1 MAMLRSSRL
10 NGRTPHRALAPL
22 LVALAYATAAGAQ
35 PRVVVDAT
43 ASRGAVS
50 RDVFGGDLEF
60 INTRSPEVEALA
72 AELPL
77 LRFPGGDADSVFRWD
92 QPLAPRC
99 TRPGFDWPAA
109 AAVAA
114 RGHAAVF
121 LETNIVQS
129 TPANAALWVQ
139 DAVGRGLRVAGVGIG
154 NEVWGDWDAGH
165 RSASRYAADVIAHAA
180 AIRAVAP
187 GTRIVL
193 EIGTRNEDAWN
204 REAVRRTAAVIDAV
218 DYHYYPNHHAWR
230 DMDPAEVVAGADG
243 IAPLLARLR
252 AMIRDEA
259 GPRAG
264 AIQVMIGEW
273 DGAADAPLAR
283 DRASVVTPRAYAMWS
298 MADALFYGAALGE
311 MITGG
316 VAAAMFYE
324 VQGFRFGAIPGD
336 WCVDANTA
344 IRRPK
349 YLVHQLW
356 REHFGETLLG
366 VTASGV
372 QTFRVDGPT
381 NWDGF
386 AGDAPYVRAYASLTG
401 DGRGLRLIVTHRGGA
416 DGVAA
421 LAVDL
426 RGFDPSPRAS
436 VWEVGGGGLLDTNE
450 NVRGPIDVVRTRTR
464 EIDVAGASFT
474 LALAPYSVM
483 AIELRRREAPV
494 VMDAGPAPTD
504 APMPRSDATMDV
516 GRDVTSDA
524 GQDARTIDVGR
535 DVPAIDVAGPVVV
548 ATDGGGCGVRSTA
561 APRAWMFALAALL
574 ARRARRRA
582 R

>member
-1 MAMLRSSRL
+1 MRPPLR
-10 NGRTPHRALAPL
+10 PAPL
-22 LVALAYATAAGAQ
+22 LAALAYAAAGGAQ
-35 PRVVVDAT
+35 PRIVVDAD
-43 ASRGAVS
+43 APRGAVP

-60 INTRSPEVEALA
+60 INTRSPEVEAVA

-114 RGHAAVF
+114 RGGAAVF

-129 TPANAALWVQ
+129 TPDNAALWVQ
-139 DAVGRGLRVAGVGIG
+139 DATRRGLRVAGVGIG

-165 RSASRYAADVIAHAA
+165 RTAARYAADVVAHAA
-180 AIRAVAP
+180 AIRARVP

-204 REAVRRTAAVIDAV
+204 REALRRTAAVIDAV

-230 DMDPAEVVAGADG
+230 DMDPVEVAAGADG
-243 IAPLLARLR
+243 VAPLLARLR

-259 GPRAG
+259 GARAG
-264 AIQVMIGEW
+264 AIGVMFGEW

-283 DRASVVTPRAYAMWS
+283 DIATLVTPRAYAMWS

-311 MITGG
+311 MINGG

-324 VQGFRFGAIPGD
+324 VQGFRFGAVPGD
-336 WCVDANTA
+336 WCVDADTTV
-344 IRRPK
+344 RRPK
-349 YLVHQLW
+349 YLVHRLW

-366 VTASGV
+366 VTASGMP
-372 QTFRVDGPT
+372 TFRVDGPT

-401 DGRGLRLIVTHRGGA
+401 DGRALRLIVAHRGGA
-416 DGVAA
+416 GTVPA

-426 RGFDPSPRAS
+426 RGFAPAARAS

-450 NVRGPIDVVRTRTR
+450 NVRGPVDAVRVRAR
-464 EIDVAGASFT
+464 EVDVAGAAFT
-474 LALAPYSVM
+474 LALAPYSVT
-483 AIELRRREAPV
+483 AVELRRREAPA
-494 VMDAGPAPTD
+494 MDAGAATTD
-504 APMPRSDATMDV
+504 APAPRVDAPADVARDAAGEV
-516 GRDVTSDA
+516 GRDARA
-524 GQDARTIDVGR
+524 GDVGGAAV
-535 DVPAIDVAGPVVV
+535 DA
-548 ATDGGGCGVRSTA
+548 GGCGVRARA
-561 APRAWMFALAALL
+561 APRAWWIALAALAAATL
-574 ARRARRRA
+574 RRPRARGNASGAFPRP
-582 R
+582 